1 MSATP
6 AEAYKKYRW
15 FWFYLQ
21 TGMGLFML
29 SATYMMRAKMAEE
42 DEIVKNSPL
51 VCMQVTARE
60 RSAGISK
67 LPDIIRASYQGRN
80 YAFEFG
86 RKYFRST
93 FGVDSIQVQFDALK
107 DRAVLPVLNF
117 PHYTF
122 LVVMIAGAAVMTIA
136 DAAVTA
142 RKSLK
147 SVANYKFAPSTL

>member
-6 AEAYKKYRW
+6 AEGYKKYRW

-29 SATYMMRAKMAEE
+29 FATYMMWAKMKEE

-67 LPDIIRASYQGRN
+67 LPDIIHASYQGRN
-80 YAFEFG
+80 YTFECG

-93 FGVDSIQVQFDALK
+93 FGVDSIQVHFDALK

-122 LVVMIAGAAVMTIA
+122 LLVMIAGAAVMTIA

-142 RKSLK
+142 RK
-147 SVANYKFAPSTL
+147 YR

>member
-6 AEAYKKYRW
+6 AEGYKKYRW

-29 SATYMMRAKMAEE
+29 FATYMMWAKMAEE
-42 DEIVKNSPL
+42 DDIVKYSPL

-60 RSAGISK
+60 RGAGISK
-67 LPDIIRASYQGRN
+67 LPDIIYASYQGRN
-80 YAFEFG
+80 YTFECG

-93 FGVDSIQVQFDALK
+93 FGVDSIQVHFDALK
-107 DRAVLPVLNF
+107 DRAVLPVHNF

-122 LVVMIAGAAVMTIA
+122 LVMMIAGAALMTIA
-136 DAAVTA
+136 DAAVTV
-142 RKSLK
+142 RR
-147 SVANYKFAPSTL
+147 YR